1 MTNTTKVVFSKDLA
15 NKLVNLGFKLIKTE
29 INLKDT
35 KFKVFIFE
43 NSEDLEAVV
52 AQYKKEKRGG

>member
-29 INLKDT
+29 INLKDP
-35 KFKVFIFE
+35 KFKVFIFD

-52 AQYKKEKRGG
+52 AQYKREKRGG

>member
-29 INLKDT
+29 INLKEP
-35 KFKVFIFE
+35 KFKVFLFE

-52 AQYKKEKRGG
+52 AQYKREKRGG

>member
-52 AQYKKEKRGG
+52 ESYKREKRGG